1 MLAHYHTAVLTQTL
15 GPLLSARALK
25 AIISANL
32 GQDSWRYQINT
43 PHIHC
48 DNCAFA
54 ESLAYIERQHA
65 LIAAASE
72 APAMWTAF
80 GRLSHVAQ
88 DFYSHSNYVDL
99 WLDAHGGLAHTRPE
113 GINGLDPGLLA
124 SPALRSGYF
133 VLWRDLIHYIPLLNG
148 FAKKRLVAP
157 ASHEAMNLDDP
168 GRGPRFGYSIVAA
181 KQRTVAEYRRAID
194 SLAPWRVNLF
204 QGQRH
209 DHG

>member
-1 MLAHYHTAVLTQTL
+1 MLAQYHTAVLAETL

-32 GQDSWRYQINT
+32 RQDSLRYQINT
-43 PHIHC
+43 PHIHF

-54 ESLAYIERQHA
+54 EGRAYIEQQHA

-72 APAMWTAF
+72 ALAMWAAF

-99 WLDAHGGLAHTRPE
+99 WLDAHGGLGHTRPE

-133 VLWRDLIHYIPLLNG
+133 VVWRDLIHYIPLLNR
-148 FAKKRLVAP
+148 FAKKHLIAP
-157 ASHEAMNLDDP
+157 DSHEAMNLDDP
-168 GRGPRFGYSIVAA
+168 GRGPRFDYSIVAA
-181 KQRTVAEYRRAID
+181 KQRTVAEYRRVLQTLPPERA
-194 SLAPWRVNLF
+194 ALF
-204 QGQRH
+204 NDR
-209 DHG
+209 

>member
-1 MLAHYHTAVLTQTL
+1 MLAQYHAAVLTETL

-32 GQDSWRYQINT
+32 RQDSLRHQINA
-43 PHIHC
+43 PHIHF

-54 ESLAYIERQHA
+54 EGRAYIEQQHA
-65 LIAAASE
+65 LIAAASD
-72 APAMWTAF
+72 APAMWAAF

-99 WLDAHGGLAHTRPE
+99 WLDAHGGPAHTRPD

-133 VLWRDLIHYIPLLNG
+133 VLWRDLIHYIPLLNR
-148 FAKKRLVAP
+148 FAKKHLVAP
-157 ASHEAMNLDDP
+157 DSHEAMNLDDP
-168 GRGPRFGYSIVAA
+168 GRGPRFDYSIAAA

-194 SLAPWRVNLF
+194 SLDPRRVNLF
-204 QGQRH
+204 QDKRH
-209 DHG
+209 DNG